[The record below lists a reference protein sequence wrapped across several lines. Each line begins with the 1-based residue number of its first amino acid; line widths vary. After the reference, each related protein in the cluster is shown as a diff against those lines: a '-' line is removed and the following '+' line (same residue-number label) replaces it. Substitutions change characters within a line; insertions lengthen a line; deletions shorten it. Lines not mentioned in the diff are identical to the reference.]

1 MRPQIG
7 ELYYHF
13 KHNPDVFNDHAYEI
27 VGFGFSTDS
36 DREVVLYKPL
46 YEGSILD
53 NTEMTAMCRSLDD
66 FTGQVERNGKTF
78 DRFIKITDPDL
89 QRRLLNSKTS

>member
-1 MRPQIG
+1 MPRPKVG

-36 DREVVLYKPL
+36 DREVVLYRPL
-46 YEGSILD
+46 YPSILD
-53 NTEMTAMCRSLDD
+53 GTEMTLMCRALDD
-66 FTGQVERNGKTF
+66 FIGQVERDGRTV
-78 DRFIKITDPDL
+78 DRFIKITDPEIIEKL
-89 QRRLLNSKTS
+89 R